1 MKNIF
6 ITLFILSAIP
16 LATQAKEQGS
26 EDLFYKKTF
35 DLGLATGSTNSFSY
49 TEVDLALNLY
59 FNPFIDFRN
68 ALFGRFIS
76 GSDNIFGLDSS
87 VRGVLNADLEVAG
100 VTAFAGPGVRFPSRG
115 SAAPFAEAGVVFRL
129 LGISLGGG
137 AKRIFNSAFSNSG
150 PDETQYFLIIA
161 GGGSL

>member
-6 ITLFILSAIP
+6 WTIIL
-16 LATQAKEQGS
+16 LAFLPNLAHAKEPAG
-26 EDLFYKKTF
+26 EDFFYKKTF

-59 FNPFIDFRN
+59 VNPFIDFRN

-87 VRGVLNADLEVAG
+87 VRGVLNADLEVVG
-100 VTAFAGPGVRFPSRG
+100 MTAFAGPGIRFPSRG
-115 SAAPFAEAGVVFRL
+115 GVAPFAEAGVVFRI

-137 AKRIFNSAFSNSG
+137 AKRIFNSAFSSSG
-150 PDETQYFLIIA
+150 PDETQYFLILA